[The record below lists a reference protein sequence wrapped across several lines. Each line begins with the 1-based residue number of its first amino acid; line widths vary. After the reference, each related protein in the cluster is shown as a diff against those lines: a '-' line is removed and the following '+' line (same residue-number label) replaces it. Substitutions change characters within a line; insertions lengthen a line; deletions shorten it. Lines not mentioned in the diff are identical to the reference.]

1 MEIVLGS
8 VEKIQT
14 SYKIITI
21 TCLLLPYLGCQ
32 IKLDNEPIRG
42 HNIFAN
48 HLTLALKVE
57 GVIHWMCAPS
67 PPQSNQQVK
76 KPKTLRSLLAVGN
89 RLPMVWRI
97 IE

>member
-1 MEIVLGS
+1 MEIFLGS
-8 VEKIQT
+8 VENIQT
-14 SYKIITI
+14 SYKIIKI
-21 TCLLLPYLGCQ
+21 TYLLLPDLGCQ

-57 GVIHWMCAPS
+57 SVIHWMCAPS

-76 KPKTLRSLLAVGN
+76 KTQNTEVAISRGQPVADGVADH
-89 RLPMVWRI
+89 
-97 IE
+97 